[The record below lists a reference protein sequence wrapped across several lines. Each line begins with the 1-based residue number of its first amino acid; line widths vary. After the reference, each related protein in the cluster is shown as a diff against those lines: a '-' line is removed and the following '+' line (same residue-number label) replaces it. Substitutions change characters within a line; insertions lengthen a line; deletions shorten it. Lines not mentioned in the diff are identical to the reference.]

1 MKYLNYL
8 RLFYKVVNNWLSKLI
23 RPVILNN
30 SLNSEYR
37 VLPSILLVI
46 ILVGVVRAIKL
57 RKLFY

>member
-1 MKYLNYL
+1 M
-8 RLFYKVVNNWLSKLI
+8 VNNWLSKLI